1 MNLKPILK
9 RKPRTNLNR
18 MLKPK
23 QNLILK
29 QVNRKIKKKVNLR
42 KKVIQPNQMG
52 RN

>member
-1 MNLKPILK
+1 MNLKPILS
-9 RKPRTNLNR
+9 RKPGTNLNR

-29 QVNRKIKKKVNLR
+29 QVSRKIKKKVNLR
-42 KKVIQPNQMG
+42 EKVIRPKQMG